1 MKKIAINVRPS
12 VLRPDHK
19 VEKYINR
26 VSSKVRGKEV
36 AQYIGAKF
44 NVKTREQDEVIVW
57 IKPKFLTTVKDGDY
71 VDVLDDLE
79 IIPLLK
85 QRPQVKVIAMTKL
98 QYEHFKKKLSN
109 AITLIP
115 HHHLNFERDRRVRNK
130 SSLFLRNK
138 ILVGGMIGS
147 ASPSQVALDLADKVR
162 RGLAKVGIEFT
173 TCFNPRT
180 REEVIDYYKSIDF
193 LVIFN
198 PSSSD
203 RSVLC
208 DHPTKMINAASFGIP
223 TLAQPRLG
231 YGEFAG
237 FYIPIET
244 VDDIVRE
251 ATKLKN
257 PDYYNQWAGKLLPEA
272 EKYHISNTSKLYLNL

>member
-12 VLRPDHK
+12 VWRPDHK

-44 NVKTREQDEVIVW
+44 NVKTREQNEVIVW

-98 QYEHFKKKLSN
+98 QYEHFKKELSN
-109 AITLIP
+109 EITLIP
-115 HHHLNFERDRRVRNK
+115 HHHINFERHRRV
-130 SSLFLRNK
+130 RNK

-198 PSSSD
+198 PSSD
-203 RSVLC
+203 TRSVLC
-208 DHPTKMINAASFGIP
+208 DHPTKMINAASFGIH

-257 PDYYNQWAGKLLPEA
+257 ADYYNQWAGKLLPEA